1 MCVGGS
7 PPKPKPLPAPR
18 PTAPPPE
25 KTAKT
30 VVTGRKRRRTS
41 GTAGGASRATSMA
54 GSDLMSL
61 RIQKPGGNTRGGNL
75 NY

>member
-1 MCVGGS
+1 MCLGG
-7 PPKPKPLPAPR
+7 PPRPKPLPAPR

-30 VVTGRKRRRTS
+30 VVTGRKRRRTTS
-41 GTAGGASRATSMA
+41 TGARGSAATSMA
-54 GSDLMSL
+54 GSDVNSL
-61 RIQKPGGNTRGGNL
+61 KIKRPSGDVRGGNL